1 MGKPPERSPRARLIK
16 KGTTS
21 DGRSEDRARYPIDAT
36 EAIPSERLPREQ
48 KRVAAGS
55 REGRAPAAPRSASV
69 SQRSL
74 RRPATSS
81 SDQWGLLPDRPLFP
95 SAQQTAHRQPFKRSE
110 QKLPRRAVSQ
120 KKRARLKAAPSI
132 PKKLT
137 PEQRRQIEER
147 YRAMVASGERPPE
160 GRRKTITRELR
171 LPYALVSEAVKS
183 YLHRERLRRTNFEI
197 EKIYWREVL
206 AGQDDARAIVECAA
220 AELGLDPGR
229 IWWWLEKLHEWRK
242 VLDAEPE
249 VSETQRAAILSFY
262 QEYLK
267 RGAPPEKGLHL
278 LISEAIGDVTPR
290 QVHKVLLQYRL
301 SFWTRLKSNVRPD
314 RVMA

>member
-1 MGKPPERSPRARLIK
+1 MSKPPERSPRARLIK

-21 DGRSEDRARYPIDAT
+21 DGRSEDRARYPLDAT
-36 EAIPSERLPREQ
+36 EALPPEKLPREQ
-48 KRVAAGS
+48 KKVVAGP
-55 REGRAPAAPRSASV
+55 REGRTTAASRSSSA

-74 RRPATSS
+74 RRPTIP
-81 SDQWGLLPDRPLFP
+81 DQWGLLPDRPLFP
-95 SAQQTAHRQPFKRSE
+95 SAQRTTKRQPFKRSE
-110 QKLPRRAVSQ
+110 QKLPRRTALR
-120 KKRARLKAAPSI
+120 KKRPKAAPPI

-137 PEQRRQIEER
+137 PEQRRQVEER

-160 GRRKTITRELR
+160 GRRKTIARELR
-171 LPYALVSEAVKS
+171 LPYALVSEAVKN

-206 AGQDDARAIVECAA
+206 AGQDDARAIVERAA
-220 AELGLDPGR
+220 AELKLDPGR

-242 VLDAEPE
+242 ALDAEPE

-267 RGAPPEKGLHL
+267 REAPPEKGLHL
-278 LISEAIGDVTPR
+278 LISETIGEVTPR

-301 SFWTRLKSNVRPD
+301 SFWTRLKNTVRPD
-314 RVMA
+314 RAIA